1 MTPITKN
8 HHVDSSYRLGRVR
21 NTVRH
26 LTEHL
31 RQASARWPLVANQLF
46 AACSVSN
53 ASIYFGSYNPLTF
66 PGKSISSDVLATAT
80 MAVNCI
86 TDKNKTVDYIAKL
99 SGGSSNKVGARSMHG
114 SAGGNNMNYNLYT
127 DFNRTI
133 VWGGDAGGNA
143 LGGSYIDGK
152 GPSTI
157 IIYGRIP
164 GGQSS
169 IYAGTYSDALV
180 ITLQYQP

>member
-1 MTPITKN
+1 M
-8 HHVDSSYRLGRVR
+8 GRVR

-31 RQASARWPLVANQLF
+31 RQASARWPRVASQLF

-53 ASIYFGSYNPLTF
+53 DSINFGSYNPLTV
-66 PGKSISSDVLATAT
+66 PGKFISSDVLATAT
-80 MAVNCI
+80 IAVKCI
-86 TDKNKTVDYIAKL
+86 TDKNKTIDYTVKL
-99 SGGSSNKVGARSMHG
+99 SGGSSNSVGARSMHG
-114 SAGGNNMNYNLYT
+114 SARGDNMKYNLYT

-133 VWGGDAGGNA
+133 VWGSDAGA
-143 LGGSYIDGK
+143 STLGGSYIDGK
-152 GPSTI
+152 GTSTNV
-157 IIYGRIP
+157 IYGRIP